1 MSTPNDI
8 ERTEFIENILMPGWI
23 GAQDK
28 DIYLVIYDLLG
39 RILFIT
45 NKFANLF
52 GFGNWRMIAGK
63 KFSEVVLLTGNNEA
77 FWAQL
82 DDARHKVIREKKL
95 IKYLNVYNYAHG
107 LDAYVVF
114 QTPIFDL
121 QGNVVAT
128 QAINRR
134 LGSYDPLSRYSQL
147 HPEINTKDLQGSDSL
162 AYFNLTEEEYEII
175 FLVHLGATQEE
186 ISEIMDI
193 SRSRIAKLISYKIC
207 AKLKI
212 EDKSIKSL
220 NEYINKYK
228 LVNVIP
234 KHLINPQV
242 IMIDSI
248 NYDLPVFR

>member
-1 MSTPNDI
+1 MSSFNDS
-8 ERTEFIENILMPGWI
+8 ENAPFIENILMPGLI

-28 DIYLVIYDLLG
+28 DIYLVVYDLSG

-52 GFGNWRMIAGK
+52 GFGNWRMLAGK
-63 KFSEVVLLTGNNEA
+63 KFSEIVLLTGNNES
-77 FWAQL
+77 FWRQL
-82 DDARHKVIREKKL
+82 DDARQKVIQKKKL
-95 IKYLNVYNYAHG
+95 IKYLNVYNYAYG
-107 LDAYVVF
+107 LDACVVF
-114 QTPIFDL
+114 HTPIFDL
-121 QGNVVAT
+121 KGNVVAT

-134 LGSYDPLSRYSQL
+134 LGNYNPLNRYSQL
-147 HPEINTKDLQGSDSL
+147 YPDASTKDLQKNDSL
-162 AYFNLTEEEYEII
+162 TYFNLTEEEYEII

-186 ISEIMDI
+186 ISEIMNI
-193 SRSRIAKLISYKIC
+193 SRSKIAKLISYKIC

-220 NEYINKYK
+220 IEFIDKYK

-234 KHLINPQV
+234 NHLVDPLV

-248 NYDLPVFR
+248 DYDLPVFR